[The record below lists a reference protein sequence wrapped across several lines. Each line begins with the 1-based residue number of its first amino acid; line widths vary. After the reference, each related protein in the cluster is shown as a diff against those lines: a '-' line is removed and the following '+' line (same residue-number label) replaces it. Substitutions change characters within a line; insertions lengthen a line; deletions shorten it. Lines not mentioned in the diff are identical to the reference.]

1 MSKGRDDYLTWTELG
16 GLGGYLNVR
25 DRTEAL
31 PKWVDQGS
39 DKSIAT
45 GVGVDWRLCRLADF
59 TGDGKVSTSAFM
71 TTSYRVK
78 VPFSSNDH
86 QKNDAWLSKLFC
98 S

>member
-1 MSKGRDDYLTWTELG
+1 MLIGRDDYLTWTEFG
-16 GLGGYLNVR
+16 GLSGYLNVR

-59 TGDGKVSTSAFM
+59 TGDGKVSTSAVM
-71 TTSYRVK
+71 LR
-78 VPFSSNDH
+78 P
-86 QKNDAWLSKLFC
+86 AE
-98 S
+98 